1 MVPISISE
9 ATELGDDGRQPE
21 EADVRVG
28 RRIRAVRLERGL
40 SIAEAARRA
49 GISIGALSQIER
61 GLSSLKV
68 RVLWPLA
75 AALEVEPH
83 RLIDDGGDH
92 ASDLYVV
99 RQHNRRSVP
108 VRSEGMAKALLSPPG
123 SALTGLLVSVAP
135 GAGTGPE
142 PYAHPG
148 HEFALV
154 LTGEVEIVVDQ
165 LTYRLKAG
173 DSFAFK
179 STLPHGFR
187 NPGAT
192 PCEILW
198 VNTAKPTEVGNGA

>member
-1 MVPISISE
+1 MVSISTSDE
-9 ATELGDDGRQPE
+9 AELSEDGRQPE

-28 RRIRAVRLERGL
+28 RRIRALRLERGL

-61 GLSSLKV
+61 GLTSLKV
-68 RVLWPLA
+68 RALWPLA
-75 AALEVEPH
+75 AALEIEPH
-83 RLIDDGGDH
+83 RLIDEGGDG

-99 RQHNRRSVP
+99 RLDRRRSVP
-108 VRSEGMAKALLSPPG
+108 VRSEGVAKALLSPPG
-123 SALTGLLVSVAP
+123 SALTGLLVTVAP

-142 PYAHPG
+142 PYAHAG
-148 HEFALV
+148 HEFAMV
-154 LTGEVEIVVDQ
+154 LSGEVEVTVDQ
-165 LTYRLKAG
+165 ITYRLKAG

-187 NPGAT
+187 NPGRA

-198 VNTAKPTEVGNGA
+198 VNTAKPTEVGHGA